1 MMKVVI
7 NKDNVNKKCSKIKTT
22 SLMCCRPCGVFLNKM
37 DLSPFEVAVRGLETV
52 GYGASKI
59 LPFERKKKNA
69 YFILVQVVGCAINEP
84 GLLPASA
91 D

>member
-1 MMKVVI
+1 
-7 NKDNVNKKCSKIKTT
+7 
-22 SLMCCRPCGVFLNKM
+22 MCFRPCVFFLFFFFFNKM
-37 DLSPFEVAVRGLETV
+37 DLSLFEIAVRDLEMV
-52 GYGASKI
+52 GTGASKI

-69 YFILVQVVGCAINEP
+69 YFNLVQVVGCAINEP

>member
-1 MMKVVI
+1 
-7 NKDNVNKKCSKIKTT
+7 
-22 SLMCCRPCGVFLNKM
+22 M
-37 DLSPFEVAVRGLETV
+37 DLSLFEIAVRDLEMV
-52 GYGASKI
+52 GTGASKI

-69 YFILVQVVGCAINEP
+69 YFILVQVLGCAINEP